1 MIIIK
6 RNGQAEPYD
15 IQKIKNAVLLAFKS
29 VGQVYKEEEIEKVT
43 ELVEYKIKKYC
54 PLQSSRLQVEQI
66 QDIVERSLT
75 ELNYYEVLKSFI
87 LYRNERAKKREARRK
102 IMEYFEQAEE
112 LDTVLREIQRE
123 YTDHVYHLE
132 HLLAKFLTFYREGI
146 QVEERLDLLK
156 RAAVELTTQ
165 EAPLWEFA
173 AARIL
178 HLQFTRRLERELENY
193 RIHNFYEK
201 IHCLTK
207 MGLYGSYILE
217 NYSKEEI
224 LRYEAYMQEDRNH
237 LFNYSGLE
245 LLINRYV
252 IRSRQNVPLET
263 VQEMFLGIA
272 MHLAM
277 PEEKNRDMWVLRFY
291 DMLSTLKVTMATPT
305 LSNARR
311 PYHQL
316 SSCFID
322 TVPDSLDG
330 IYRSI
335 DNFAKVSKFGGGMGM
350 YFGKVR
356 AAGSDI
362 RGFEGAAGG
371 VIRWIKLAN
380 DTAVA
385 VDQLGVRQG
394 AVAVYLDA
402 WHRDLP

>member
-193 RIHNFYEK
+193 R
-201 IHCLTK
+201 
-207 MGLYGSYILE
+207 
-217 NYSKEEI
+217 
-224 LRYEAYMQEDRNH
+224 DRK
-237 LFNYSGLE
+237 S
-245 LLINRYV
+245 V
-252 IRSRQNVPLET
+252 V
-263 VQEMFLGIA
+263 
-272 MHLAM
+272 
-277 PEEKNRDMWVLRFY
+277 
-291 DMLSTLKVTMATPT
+291 
-305 LSNARR
+305 
-311 PYHQL
+311 
-316 SSCFID
+316 
-322 TVPDSLDG
+322 
-330 IYRSI
+330 
-335 DNFAKVSKFGGGMGM
+335 
-350 YFGKVR
+350 
-356 AAGSDI
+356 
-362 RGFEGAAGG
+362 
-371 VIRWIKLAN
+371 
-380 DTAVA
+380 
-385 VDQLGVRQG
+385 
-394 AVAVYLDA
+394 
-402 WHRDLP
+402 

>member
-6 RNGQAEPYD
+6 RNGQTEPYD

-29 VGQVYKEEEIEKVT
+29 VGQVYKEEEIEKVA
-43 ELVEYKIKKYC
+43 ELAEYKIKKDC
-54 PLQSSRLQVEQI
+54 PQESCQLQVEQI

-75 ELNYYEVLKSFI
+75 ELNHYEVLKSFI
-87 LYRNERAKKREARRK
+87 LYRNERSRRREARRK
-102 IMEYFEQAEE
+102 IMEYFREAEE
-112 LDTVLREIQRE
+112 LDTVLKEIQRE

-132 HLLAKFLTFYREGI
+132 HLHAKFLTFYRDGI

-156 RAAVELTTQ
+156 KAAVELTTQ

-173 AARIL
+173 AGRIL
-178 HLQFTRRLERELENY
+178 HLQFTRRLEQELKKFQ
-193 RIHNFYEK
+193 IHDFYEK
-201 IHCLTK
+201 IHCLTE
-207 MGLYGSYILE
+207 MGLYGGYILE

-224 LRYEAYMQEDRNH
+224 LRYETYMQEDRNH

-245 LLINRYV
+245 LLLNRYV
-252 IRSRQNVPLET
+252 IKSRQNVPLES

-277 PEEKNRDMWVLRFY
+277 PEKKDRDMWVQRFY
-291 DMLSTLKVTMATPT
+291 DILSTLKVTMATPT
-305 LSNARR
+305 LSNARK

-335 DNFAKVSKFGGGMGM
+335 DNFAKVSKFGGGMGL

-371 VIRWIKLAN
+371 VI
-380 DTAVA
+380 
-385 VDQLGVRQG
+385 
-394 AVAVYLDA
+394 
-402 WHRDLP
+402 

>member
-1 MIIIK
+1 
-6 RNGQAEPYD
+6 
-15 IQKIKNAVLLAFKS
+15 
-29 VGQVYKEEEIEKVT
+29 
-43 ELVEYKIKKYC
+43 
-54 PLQSSRLQVEQI
+54 
-66 QDIVERSLT
+66 
-75 ELNYYEVLKSFI
+75 
-87 LYRNERAKKREARRK
+87 
-102 IMEYFEQAEE
+102 MEYFEQAEE

-178 HLQFTRRLERELENY
+178 HLQFTRRLERELENF

-252 IRSRQNVPLET
+252 IR
-263 VQEMFLGIA
+263 
-272 MHLAM
+272 
-277 PEEKNRDMWVLRFY
+277 
-291 DMLSTLKVTMATPT
+291 LSLI
-305 LSNARR
+305 
-311 PYHQL
+311 H
-316 SSCFID
+316 I
-322 TVPDSLDG
+322 
-330 IYRSI
+330 
-335 DNFAKVSKFGGGMGM
+335 
-350 YFGKVR
+350 
-356 AAGSDI
+356 
-362 RGFEGAAGG
+362 
-371 VIRWIKLAN
+371 
-380 DTAVA
+380 
-385 VDQLGVRQG
+385 
-394 AVAVYLDA
+394 
-402 WHRDLP
+402 

>member
-311 PYHQL
+311 PYHSPL
-316 SSCFID
+316 
-322 TVPDSLDG
+322 
-330 IYRSI
+330 
-335 DNFAKVSKFGGGMGM
+335 
-350 YFGKVR
+350 
-356 AAGSDI
+356 
-362 RGFEGAAGG
+362 
-371 VIRWIKLAN
+371 
-380 DTAVA
+380 
-385 VDQLGVRQG
+385 
-394 AVAVYLDA
+394 
-402 WHRDLP
+402 

>member
-1 MIIIK
+1 M
-6 RNGQAEPYD
+6 
-15 IQKIKNAVLLAFKS
+15 
-29 VGQVYKEEEIEKVT
+29 
-43 ELVEYKIKKYC
+43 EYKIKKYC

-224 LRYEAYMQEDRNH
+224 LRYEAYMQEDRKPLVQ
-237 LFNYSGLE
+237 LFRSGASDKPLCDKE
-245 LLINRYV
+245 PSECTAGNGAGDVSRHCHASGHAGREKQGYV
-252 IRSRQNVPLET
+252 GFT
-263 VQEMFLGIA
+263 VL
-272 MHLAM
+272 
-277 PEEKNRDMWVLRFY
+277 
-291 DMLSTLKVTMATPT
+291 
-305 LSNARR
+305 
-311 PYHQL
+311 
-316 SSCFID
+316 
-322 TVPDSLDG
+322 
-330 IYRSI
+330 
-335 DNFAKVSKFGGGMGM
+335 
-350 YFGKVR
+350 
-356 AAGSDI
+356 
-362 RGFEGAAGG
+362 
-371 VIRWIKLAN
+371 
-380 DTAVA
+380 
-385 VDQLGVRQG
+385 
-394 AVAVYLDA
+394 
-402 WHRDLP
+402 